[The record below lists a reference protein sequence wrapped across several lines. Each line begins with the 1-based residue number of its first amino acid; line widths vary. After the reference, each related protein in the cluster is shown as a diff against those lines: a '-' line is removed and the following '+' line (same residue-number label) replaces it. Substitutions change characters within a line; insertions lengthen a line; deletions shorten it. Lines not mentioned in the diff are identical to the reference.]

1 MTEDRTPKP
10 GLEPGE
16 GGHAVGRDPRRMT
29 TDELRAMGHEP
40 KSPMQA
46 IREHCLDCCAGSPNE
61 VRLCTA
67 VKCAKWP
74 FRMGSSPWRAPLTE
88 EQMAARKEAGRRLAA
103 KRPGKSSEADKFPPS
118 GSGTPSAAT
127 SPGRRRHGMTQHSA
141 ADPFG
146 RVIVRQSG
154 AERR

>member
-1 MTEDRTPKP
+1 MMEDRTPKP

-29 TDELRAMGHEP
+29 TDELRAMEHEP

-74 FRMGSSPWRAPLTE
+74 FRMGANPWRAPISDAQRE
-88 EQMAARKEAGRRLAA
+88 ARRRTALRTFGSRSDAV
-103 KRPGKSSEADKFPPS
+103 
-118 GSGTPSAAT
+118 SGTGADAGTT
-127 SPGRRRHGMTQHSA
+127 SPATIAPGDDDA
-141 ADPFG
+141 A
-146 RVIVRQSG
+146 
-154 AERR
+154 E